1 LKPTPT
7 RYIFWAVVLACL
19 LTLAHAADR
28 SKELP
33 QRYRHWFNEEVNY
46 IISSQE
52 KKEFLSLTNDAQRD
66 SFIDTFWR
74 IRNPEPGS
82 ETNTYKEEHYK
93 RLSYANEHY
102 GSVAVQDGWRTD
114 RGRMYIILGPP
125 KQVMT
130 YLSARNV
137 RPMEIWF
144 YESPS
149 RALPPYFSIIFYK
162 RSAGE
167 EFSLYSPLSDGPVR
181 LASSALED
189 MNDQK
194 RSLDSIRKS
203 LGDEVAR
210 TTVSLIPGEPV
221 DLRSDDYE
229 PSMSSDLLLSEIA
242 GLPDNP
248 LTQEMLNQNRAR
260 ERVTTSIFVGGQD
273 ATISYDSFRD
283 EHGRMTLSYLMLMM
297 FPTPKMVGTRSDGS
311 LYYDVTLR
319 TDIVTT
325 SGKPVYSQEDRMT
338 SDLTTAQAE
347 VARKKR
353 FGAEARLPLVPG
365 TYTLQATLTNNVDQ
379 VATRQRAT
387 VTVPQPNSEN
397 IGISGVL
404 AYAAPAGVPDPRN
417 EMPFS
422 GSHFRFTPR
431 GAQNVYIRQGE
442 KLPLAFQLWLDPKT
456 IAIGNTSEKIKM
468 HYVFGSIGALH
479 SDPTR
484 EDEELDAAN
493 RDEAGN
499 LLSGHTI
506 DTSELAPGNY
516 QIAVSATRD
525 GDQKTA
531 YATLS
536 LHIAP
541 ATEYVETWTAY
552 GPAEPGGAA
561 ADDVKRGLAAE
572 AQGAN
577 TEAQT
582 AYRRAIVA
590 GPSDM
595 QTLDLLTALLQRQNM
610 TDQLVELSRTP
621 ILEKSAANPATL
633 LVLAQALNK
642 NGNPKAI
649 VHLLET
655 QIALQ
660 PPSVDLYTT
669 LADACI
675 ATGNKVRAVEL
686 RGLAAKVKE

>member
-1 LKPTPT
+1 M
-7 RYIFWAVVLACL
+7 
-19 LTLAHAADR
+19 
-28 SKELP
+28 
-33 QRYRHWFNEEVNY
+33 
-46 IISSQE
+46 SSQE
-52 KKEFLSLTNDAQRD
+52 KKEFLMLTNDAQRD

-82 ETNTYKEEHYK
+82 QTNTYKEEHYK
-93 RLSYANEHY
+93 RLAYANEHY

-114 RGRMYIILGPP
+114 KGRMYIILGPP

-130 YLSARNV
+130 YLAARNV

-149 RALPPYFSIIFYK
+149 QALPPYFNIVFYR

-167 EFSLYSPLSDGPVR
+167 DFSLYSPISDGPVR

-194 RSLDSIRKS
+194 RSLDTIRKS

-210 TTVSLIPGEPV
+210 TTVSLLPSEPV
-221 DLRSDDYE
+221 DLRSDNYE
-229 PSMSSDLLLSEIA
+229 PSMSSDMLLSQIA

-248 LTQEMLNQNRAR
+248 LTTEMLNQNRAR

-273 ATISYDSFRD
+273 AIISYDSFRD
-283 EHGRMTLSYLMLMM
+283 ENGRMTLSYLMLMM
-297 FPTPKMVGTRSDGS
+297 FPTPKLVGARSDGS

-319 TDIVTT
+319 TDIVTA

-338 SDLTTAQAE
+338 ADLTTAQAA

-365 TYTLQATLTNNVDQ
+365 SYTLQATLTNNVDQ

-387 VTVPQPNSEN
+387 VTVPQPNSQN
-397 IGISGVL
+397 IGISGLL
-404 AYAAPAGVPDPRN
+404 AYTAPAGVPDPRN
-417 EMPFS
+417 ALPFS

-431 GAQNVYIRQGE
+431 GSQNVYIRQGE
-442 KLPLAFQLWLDPKT
+442 KLPVAFQLWLDPKT
-456 IAIGNTSEKIKM
+456 VAIGNTSEKIKM
-468 HYVFGSIGALH
+468 HYVFGSIGAVH
-479 SDPTR
+479 SDPVR

-493 RDEAGN
+493 RDDAGN
-499 LLSGHTI
+499 LLSGHTL

-516 QIAVSATRD
+516 QIAVSAARD
-525 GDQKTA
+525 GEQKTA

-536 LHIAP
+536 VHVAP
-541 ATEYVETWTAY
+541 ANEYVETWTAY
-552 GPAEPGGAA
+552 GPADQGGVAS
-561 ADDVKRGLAAE
+561 DEVKRGLAAE

-577 TEAQT
+577 TDAQS
-582 AYRRAIVA
+582 AYRRALTA
-590 GPSDM
+590 GPTDM
-595 QTLDLLTALLQRQNM
+595 QTLDLLTALLQRQDM

-642 NGNPKAI
+642 SGNPKAI
-649 VHLLET
+649 VRLLET

-660 PPSVDLYTT
+660 PPSVDLYTA
-669 LADACI
+669 LANACV
-675 ATGNKVRAVEL
+675 ATGNKERANEL
-686 RGLAAKVKE
+686 RNLAAKVKD

>member
-1 LKPTPT
+1 
-7 RYIFWAVVLACL
+7 LASL
-19 LTLAHAADR
+19 LPLAHAADR

-74 IRNPEPGS
+74 IRNPEPSS

-93 RLSYANEHY
+93 RLSYVNEHY
-102 GSVAVQDGWRTD
+102 GSVARQDGWRTD

-149 RALPPYFSIIFYK
+149 RALPPYFSIIFYR

-221 DLRSDDYE
+221 DLRSDNYE

-273 ATISYDSFRD
+273 ATISYVSFRD
-283 EHGRMTLSYLMLMM
+283 EHGRMTLSYMMLMM

-338 SDLTTAQAE
+338 SDLTTPQAE

-365 TYTLQATLTNNVDQ
+365 TYTLQATLTNNIDQ

-387 VTVPQPNSEN
+387 IAVPQPNSQN

-404 AYAAPAGVPDPRN
+404 AYTAPAGVPDPRN

-442 KLPLAFQLWLDPKT
+442 KLHIAFQLWLDPKT

-468 HYVFGSIGALH
+468 HYVFGSIGAIH

-493 RDEAGN
+493 RDDAGN
-499 LLSGHTI
+499 LLSGHTL

-536 LHIAP
+536 LHVAP
-541 ATEYVETWTAY
+541 ANEYVESWTAY
-552 GPAEPGGAA
+552 GPADPGGAA
-561 ADDVKRGLAAE
+561 SDDVKRGLAAE

-577 TEAQT
+577 PEAQA

-590 GPSDM
+590 GPTDM

-610 TDQLVELSRTP
+610 TDQLVELSHAP

-660 PPSVDLYTT
+660 PPSVDLYTA

-675 ATGNKVRAVEL
+675 ATGNKERAVEL
-686 RGLAAKVKE
+686 RGLAAKIKD